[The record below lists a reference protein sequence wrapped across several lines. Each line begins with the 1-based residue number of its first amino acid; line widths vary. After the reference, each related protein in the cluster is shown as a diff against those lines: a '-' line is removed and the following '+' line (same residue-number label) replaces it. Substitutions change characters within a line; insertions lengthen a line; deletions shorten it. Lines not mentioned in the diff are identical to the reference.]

1 MRGRAYDGFAGSAP
15 EPKQILASKIFSA
28 ATTCAAS
35 AAIPNRDWCRFDG
48 EGGDQ
53 TEGRD

>member
-48 EGGDQ
+48 EG
-53 TEGRD
+53 RD